1 MDRFCNRTSSMA
13 ASGPDTRL
21 HTWLLA
27 QTTQKSGLVLK
38 LNGDGQSSEGDVV
51 ASAADGI
58 CDDTEA
64 IAVTKGCGGVT
75 ECDPGFELMPL
86 FGAGVGN
93 CWCCGCCG
101 CGC

>member
-1 MDRFCNRTSSMA
+1 MDLF
-13 ASGPDTRL
+13 
-21 HTWLLA
+21 WLLA

-38 LNGDGQSSEGDVV
+38 VREEESREFINADVD

-75 ECDPGFELMPL
+75 ECDPGPELVPL
-86 FGAGVGN
+86 FGIGAGS